1 MLNDQYKNAGV
12 ISQKLTQRTR
22 DDFKILKID
31 SKCFVFSQ
39 RTQKHWKSSVIT
51 IVWKRAKTS
60 CIQISLNQSK
70 TIWKD
75 RKQFLL
81 KNDNIILHSGAI
93 AYYTNV

>member
-51 IVWKRAKTS
+51 IV
-60 CIQISLNQSK
+60 
-70 TIWKD
+70 
-75 RKQFLL
+75 
-81 KNDNIILHSGAI
+81 
-93 AYYTNV
+93 